1 MLHLSFGTARPSEEP
16 TFRFVLCRRF
26 VEQKLLTLA
35 EYMSSDLYRN
45 CLRWRNTWVQ
55 ICTETAY
62 VGGTHEFRFVQ
73 KLLTLTEHMS
83 SDLYRN
89 CWRWRNTWVQI
100 CTETADVGGA
110 PEFWLNY
117 SFFVLTIFCS
127 LCLSALRHQ
136 YFIRIGD
143 KNKQCRYS
151 IQGYY
156 FYRHTRGLF
165 VGNRIIRFIENYD
178 NIISQQFV

>member
-1 MLHLSFGTARPSEEP
+1 
-16 TFRFVLCRRF
+16 
-26 VEQKLLTLA
+26 
-35 EYMSSDLYRN
+35 LYRN

-62 VGGTHEFRFVQ
+62 VGGT
-73 KLLTLTEHMS
+73 
-83 SDLYRN
+83 
-89 CWRWRNTWVQI
+89 
-100 CTETADVGGA
+100 

-136 YFIRIGD
+136 HFIRIGD

-165 VGNRIIRFIENYD
+165 VLLEIKLLGSLKTMTILSVNSLFSNEDYIIDSSIHEHHKIIRRLYLHCSFCESAHAFNYFFR
-178 NIISQQFV
+178 NVGKYWN